1 MGSEMCIRDRRLA
14 DHHIG
19 ITHGGDGCS
28 RRIVDFD
35 RERAIKLS
43 EIESAKNNPLDE
55 RISAIALEKQLDAQ
69 TDMPTVPEP
78 LPPPSSLGGLLN
90 FTNALEE
97 EETTISGLME
107 RTSETTEDIEE
118 RREIAEAI
126 ESIEKE
132 SELIEQE
139 KQVEEEI

>member
-1 MGSEMCIRDRRLA
+1 
-14 DHHIG
+14 
-19 ITHGGDGCS
+19 
-28 RRIVDFD
+28 
-35 RERAIKLS
+35 
-43 EIESAKNNPLDE
+43 
-55 RISAIALEKQLDAQ
+55 
-69 TDMPTVPEP
+69 MPTVPEP

-90 FTNALEE
+90 FTEDLE

-132 SELIEQE
+132 SEQIEQE